1 MSRLAGNE
9 TDSLA
14 VDSLPEYKTLRS
26 KRTVY
31 GGGGIRPDIIVHSDT
46 TRVSDYMVKLLSQ
59 GVYADF
65 IMEYIDAN
73 REDLQHRYPTF
84 AQFDSEFQFTDANI
98 HRLKELATSKGVEYD
113 EAGLQLSR
121 ELITNQ
127 LSAMVAQR
135 LFSTSEF
142 YQLLNPRENEPYN
155 EALRLLSNCE
165 RYAVPLL
172 EPQK

>member
-1 MSRLAGNE
+1 
-9 TDSLA
+9 
-14 VDSLPEYKTLRS
+14 
-26 KRTVY
+26 
-31 GGGGIRPDIIVHSDT
+31 
-46 TRVSDYMVKLLSQ
+46 MVKLLSQ

-65 IMEYIDAN
+65 IMEYIDSN
-73 REDLQHRYPTF
+73 RENLQHRYPTF
-84 AQFDSEFQFTDANI
+84 AQFDSEFHFSDADI
-98 HRLKELATSKGVEYD
+98 HRLTEIATSKGIEYD

-155 EALRLLSNCE
+155 EALRLLANWE
-165 RYAVPLL
+165 QEALPIL